1 MMNQTVAN
9 KPQNASAQTIVGY
22 KDIMTHLDGSP
33 EDEIRL
39 GHAEGLAAL
48 FGAHLT
54 GIYTNMLPEA
64 IAYSAELGTSA
75 IYELEQRLRQQGEAK
90 AKKLVERFTR
100 LGVANEVRKFED
112 LPGFLRHS
120 VAREARWADL
130 FVVSCPRDTDDRQ
143 WGPMVESVLFESGH
157 GVYLIPPG
165 RLVRDAIRMIVIG
178 WVDSREAARA
188 VTEALPLLRLATAVH
203 IVGVK
208 ETKNEAASSAPLSD
222 IAAHLDRHG
231 VATTIN
237 MAPASD
243 KSVASVLLDEAHR
256 VSADLIVTGAY
267 GHSRFR
273 EWLLGGATRE
283 LLQNSDIP
291 LFMAH

>member
-1 MMNQTVAN
+1 MNQAVVDKPRDATAQGVA
-9 KPQNASAQTIVGY
+9 GY
-22 KDIMTHLDGSP
+22 KDIMVHLDASP

-39 GHAEGLAAL
+39 SHAETLATL

-64 IAYSAELGTSA
+64 IAYSAEVGASA
-75 IYELEQRLRQQGEAK
+75 IYELEQRLRQQGDVRAR
-90 AKKLVERFTR
+90 ALTERFKR
-100 LGVANEVRKFED
+100 LGVPSELRRIEE
-112 LPGFLRHS
+112 LPGLLRHG

-130 FVVSCPRDTDDRQ
+130 FIATSPRESDERH
-143 WGPMVESVLFESGH
+143 WSAMVESVLFESGH
-157 GVYLIPPG
+157 SVYLAPSGTRPRTG
-165 RLVRDAIRMIVIG
+165 IRSVVVG

-188 VTEALPLLRLATAVH
+188 VTEALPMLRAATTVH

-208 ETKNEAASSAPLSD
+208 ETKKD
-222 IAAHLDRHG
+222 IAGFAPMTDIATHLARHG
-231 VATTIN
+231 VSATVDL
-237 MAPASD
+237 APASD
-243 KSVASVLLDEAHR
+243 KSVANVLLDEARR

-283 LLQNSDIP
+283 LLQKSDIP
-291 LFMAH
+291 LLMAH